1 MAACQDAHR
10 ANISILGSLADGVD
24 YVIDVS
30 QKGYAVCRGD
40 APAWR
45 SASRAPDQR
54 RPLMFSNL
62 KLSPANVELRG
73 GKRIVS

>member
-30 QKGYAVCRGD
+30 QKGYAVPRCD

-45 SASRAPDQR
+45 SASRAPDR
-54 RPLMFSNL
+54 GWPLMFSNL
-62 KLSPANVELRG
+62 KLSPANVEPRR